1 MCAAWKAKGSDWHW
15 RAGWPQLPVSR
26 MWTEALID
34 TPAARRSTLAST
46 ALDGALA
53 QRRPGPILCSD
64 LALLFEPLLALDP
77 LALLRQW
84 SRSLPVVLNTRL
96 QQAATSFAGRYKVV
110 RMELGAVTRRLYCII
125 TDQLSAFLQSEG
137 IDYQFPR
144 LDEVGENKS
153 SLLQPMHLFNTK
165 YPDHGLLLVVDELL
179 DYLRTQDAAG
189 LNLDFGYL
197 RELGEVTELAPFR
210 FIVGI
215 QESLFDSPSFAL
227 ELS

>member
-1 MCAAWKAKGSDWHW
+1 MRHRW
-15 RAGWPQLPVSR
+15 RVFVEDL
-26 MWTEALID
+26 LDHID
-34 TPAARRSTLAST
+34 RTLAARPYFPCVLLVHTDVRRVESEGERL
-46 ALDGALA
+46 ALA

-110 RMELGAVTRRLYCII
+110 RMELGAVTRRLYYII

-153 SLLQPMHLFNTK
+153 SLLQAMHPFNTK

-179 DYLRTQDAAG
+179 DYLRAQDAAG

-227 ELS
+227 GSS